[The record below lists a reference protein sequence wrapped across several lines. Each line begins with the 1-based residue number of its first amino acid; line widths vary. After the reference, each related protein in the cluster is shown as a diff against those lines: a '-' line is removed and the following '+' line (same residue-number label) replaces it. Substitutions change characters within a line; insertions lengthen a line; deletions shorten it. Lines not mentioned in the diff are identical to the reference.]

1 MIVEDCKM
9 GNGTNTPYDCCEC
22 TAEDYMQGYIQGS
35 TDQRKIDIEKACDY
49 FMEFNVDAPIKV
61 DIDSWRQFITR
72 ILEE

>member
-1 MIVEDCKM
+1 MI
-9 GNGTNTPYDCCEC
+9 
-22 TAEDYMQGYIQGS
+22 AEDYMQGYIQGS
-35 TDQRKIDIEKACDY
+35 TDQRKIDIKKACDY